1 MKHRVNFLINE
12 YEIRDKHKI
21 KMPFQSGT
29 PHSLS
34 ESVFCS
40 FSHSN
45 QLHILFC
52 FLCSKHWEFYHRI
65 SGNELEF
72 ILHT

>member
-1 MKHRVNFLINE
+1 M
-12 YEIRDKHKI
+12 Y
-21 KMPFQSGT
+21 ST
-29 PHSLS
+29 SLS

-40 FSHSN
+40 FSLSS

-52 FLCSKHWEFYHRI
+52 FLCSKHWEFYHCI

-72 ILHT
+72 ILHTKIEFFYAFCIVFKLDLFWMCLYK